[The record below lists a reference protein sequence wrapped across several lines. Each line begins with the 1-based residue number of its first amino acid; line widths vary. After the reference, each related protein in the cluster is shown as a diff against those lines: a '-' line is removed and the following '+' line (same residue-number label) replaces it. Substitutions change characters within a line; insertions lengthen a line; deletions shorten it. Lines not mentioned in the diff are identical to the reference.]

1 MNRFVARFSLAAAV
15 AAAVFSSSAWA
26 AAPGDVAPEVKVAGP
41 KGEVVLSKL
50 KGKVVYLDFW
60 ASWCGPCR
68 QSFPWMNEMQ
78 TKYGAKGL
86 QVVGI
91 NLDSKTA
98 DAEKFLAEVP
108 AKFTIGFDP
117 KGEAP
122 RAYGIKGMPTAV
134 LIGPDGKVIE
144 QHGGFREDERGHLE
158 EMIVKALAAK

>member
-1 MNRFVARFSLAAAV
+1 MNRFVARFSLAAAAV
-15 AAAVFSSSAWA
+15 AFAASALA
-26 AAPGDVAPEVKVAGP
+26 AAPGDVAPEVKVPGP

-98 DAEKFLAEVP
+98 DAEKFLTEVP
-108 AKFTIGFDP
+108 AKFTIGFDT

-134 LIGPDGKVIE
+134 LIGADGKVIE
-144 QHGGFREDERGHLE
+144 QHGGFREDERAHLE